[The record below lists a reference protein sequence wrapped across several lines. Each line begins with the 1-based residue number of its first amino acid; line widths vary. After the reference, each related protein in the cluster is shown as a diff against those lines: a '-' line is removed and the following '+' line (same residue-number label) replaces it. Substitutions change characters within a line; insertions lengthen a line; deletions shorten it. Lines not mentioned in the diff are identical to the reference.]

1 MDEVYVVQVATTGP
15 KGAPSDGVAQICICR
30 MLPDGSDFDTVYDA
44 ELSMDPRDVGK
55 ASLDYMSENFGLN
68 AEGLYAGESSEDV
81 VKEVQ
86 RIIFGRECTSYNV
99 GNVFG
104 MHLNFEPWDCTRR
117 LTLLPSISMR
127 LAPELKGPP
136 EREHILIRRA
146 YDELCRG
153 DPACVG
159 DGKDATALAQMA
171 VSVLMGLRSNSW
183 F

>member
-44 ELSMDPRDVGK
+44 ELSMDPRDIGK
-55 ASLDYMSENFGLN
+55 ESLDYMSENYGLN
-68 AEGLYAGESSEDV
+68 AEGLYAGEACEDV

-127 LAPELKGPP
+127 GSTSSSGGHTTSSVPATLHASVTGRTRPP
-136 EREHILIRRA
+136 WPRWP
-146 YDELCRG
+146 CR
-153 DPACVG
+153 
-159 DGKDATALAQMA
+159 
-171 VSVLMGLRSNSW
+171 S
-183 F
+183 